1 MNKTKTLC
9 IITLI
14 MLLTTACTDSVS
26 LSQLSKQPSKL
37 VVYAFPSESDTINIT
52 VSATYPISGEMPKLN
67 VKSLSCTTNGI
78 ADRIIPID
86 DSIIGDEIP
95 VARFIAIGTHNNGD
109 RIDIKVKAT
118 GFSEAYGSSVI
129 PQKPDIESSRLD
141 TSLFKGISYPVVRLN
156 MRDNSSTPF
165 YAVRIESK
173 NEEYSYNRNDYMSI
187 IVAAEPILCNSSNI
201 DIDLSDWDNSFY
213 RNIYNFDNSSFY
225 DGKATL
231 HLYIETWLN
240 ENVVYRPHLLALSP
254 EYNNMLRSLNDIGNN
269 DFGKY
274 GLAFAYSNY
283 TNVHGG
289 YGCIGAYAET
299 VGDWMK

>member
-1 MNKTKTLC
+1 MNKATTLY

-26 LSQLSKQPSKL
+26 LGQLSKQPSRL

-52 VSATYPISGEMPKLN
+52 VSATYPISGKMPQLN
-67 VKSLSCTTNGI
+67 VENLSCTTNGK
-78 ADRIIPID
+78 ADRIISIGD
-86 DSIIGDEIP
+86 TIIGDEIP
-95 VARFIAIGTHNNGD
+95 IARFIAIGTHNNGD
-109 RIDIKVKAT
+109 RIDIKVRAS

-129 PQKPDIESSRLD
+129 PQKPTIENSRLD
-141 TSLFKGISYPVVRLN
+141 MSSFKGISYPVVRLS
-156 MRDNSSTPF
+156 MRDNNSTSF

-173 NEEYSYNRNDYMSI
+173 RKDDLYDYYDYMPI
-187 IVAAEPILCNSSNI
+187 IVAAEPLLSNSSNI
-201 DIDLSDWDNSFY
+201 DIDLSDWDSSFY
-213 RNIYNFDNSSFY
+213 RNIYNFDNSSF
-225 DGKATL
+225 DNGMATL

-240 ENVVYRPHLLALSP
+240 ENVAYRPHLLALSP
-254 EYNNMLRSLNDIGNN
+254 EYSNMLRSLNDINNN

-299 VGDWMK
+299 VGDWLR